1 MDCLYMT
8 YYMCCLVDDS
18 GKTILKN
25 QSFVRFCNDFTKENG
40 RVIEKF
46 LSYEKL
52 KSKLNIVN
60 ENNSLPVIQ
69 RNNKRCLIY
78 GYCDITNYLAK
89 LNINRYANG
98 AKKMVM
104 LSALKRFNQLGGAVR
119 ISNKIYVKK
128 HPIDY
133 NAIK

>member
-8 YYMCCLVDDS
+8 YYMCRLADDR
-18 GKTILKN
+18 GKTILHN
-25 QSFVRFCNDFTKENG
+25 QCFVRFCNDFTKENG
-40 RVIEKF
+40 RVVEKL

-52 KSKLNIVN
+52 KSKLNIIDKIN
-60 ENNSLPVIQ
+60 RLPVIQ

-89 LNINRYANG
+89 LNANRYANDS
-98 AKKMVM
+98 KKRIM
-104 LSALKRFNQLGGAVR
+104 LKALKRFNILGGAVR
-119 ISNKIYVKK
+119 IGNKIYVKK